1 MLLLDKPSGPT
12 SHDMVD
18 AVRRSLGTRRVGHGG
33 TLDPFASGLLVILVG
48 RATRL
53 APYVVGLTKRYE
65 GAIRLGVVTDSD
77 DRTGIVE
84 ATHGGWREIETSRIE
99 AAMLA
104 LTGRIVQRPPVFS
117 ARKRDGERAY
127 RLARRGQPVT
137 LEAREVEVCVFALT
151 SHAGSEVR
159 FEAEVGSGTYI
170 RSLARDLG
178 EALGCG
184 AHLEELRR
192 TAVGPFAV
200 VDAETLD
207 AEVGARLNVRPPR
220 EAVPHL
226 PARELS
232 GEEYQAVRHGRPIA
246 CDEAT
251 AGPIALVSGGQLV
264 AIAEPAGEILKP
276 KVVLVD
282 E

>member
-1 MLLLDKPSGPT
+1 V
-12 SHDMVD
+12 VD
-18 AVRRSLGTRRVGHGG
+18 AVRRCLGTRRVGHVG
-33 TLDPFASGLLVILVG
+33 TLDPFASGLLAVLVG

-53 APYVVGLTKRYE
+53 SPYLVGLTKRYD
-65 GAIRLGVVTDSD
+65 GTIRLGVVTDSD
-77 DRTGIVE
+77 DRTGAVE
-84 ATHGGWREIETSRIE
+84 ATHDGWREIETARVE

-117 ARKRDGERAY
+117 ARKQGGERAY

-137 LEAREVEVCVFALT
+137 LEAREVEVRAFVLT

-170 RSLARDLG
+170 RALARDLG

-192 TAVGPFAV
+192 TDVGPFTV
-200 VDAETLD
+200 TDAETLD
-207 AEVGARLNVRPPR
+207 TEGAETLNVRPPR

-226 PARELS
+226 PTRDLS
-232 GEEYQAVRHGRPIA
+232 ADERAAVRHGRPIA
-246 CDEAT
+246 GEGAT
-251 AGPIALVSGGQLV
+251 AGPTALVREGQLV
-264 AIAEPAGEILKP
+264 AIAEPAGGILKP
-276 KVVLVD
+276 RVVLVD
-282 E
+282 G

>member
-1 MLLLDKPSGPT
+1 MVLLDKPSGPT

-18 AVRRSLGTRRVGHGG
+18 KVRRILGTRRVGHGG
-33 TLDPFASGLLVILVG
+33 TLDPFASGLLVMLVG

-53 APYVVGLTKRYE
+53 APYVVGLSKRYE
-65 GAIRLGVVTDSD
+65 GTIRLGVVTDSD
-77 DRTGIVE
+77 DRTGSVE
-84 ATHGGWREIETSRIE
+84 ATHDGWREIETARIE
-99 AAMLA
+99 AAMST
-104 LTGRIVQRPPVFS
+104 LTGRIVQRPPVYS

-127 RLARRGQPVT
+127 RMARRGQPVT
-137 LEAREVEVCVFALT
+137 LEAREVEVRVFSLT

-200 VDAETLD
+200 TDAERLD
-207 AEVGARLNVRPPR
+207 TEAGASLTVRPPR
-220 EAVPHL
+220 DAVPHL

-232 GEEYQAVRHGRPIA
+232 ADEYQAVRHGRPIA

-251 AGPIALVSGGQLV
+251 AGPTALVSGERLA
-264 AIAEPAGEILKP
+264 AIAEPEGEVLRP

-282 E
+282 D